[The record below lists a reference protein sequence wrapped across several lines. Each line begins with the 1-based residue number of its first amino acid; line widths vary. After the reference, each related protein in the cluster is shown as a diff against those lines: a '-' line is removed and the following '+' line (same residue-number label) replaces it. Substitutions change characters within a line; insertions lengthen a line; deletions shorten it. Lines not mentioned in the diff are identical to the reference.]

1 MLVTSRTSHT
11 KIGYI
16 PEFRYVLL
24 RDNTTKKL
32 ELWTQSRGRELQAI
46 NLDGVELEYVRE
58 IRSAYRVPDTEYNRT
73 HCPHE
78 IGRIY
83 VDDRPIGAEVQVLG

>member
-1 MLVTSRTSHT
+1 MFTTSRTSHT
-11 KIGYI
+11 KLGYI
-16 PEFRYVLL
+16 PELNQVLL
-24 RDNTTKKL
+24 RDNTTRKL

-46 NLDGVELEYVRE
+46 NLNGVELEFVRE
-58 IRSAYRVPDTEYNRT
+58 VRSAYRVPDNNYNRK

-83 VDDRPIGAEVQVLG
+83 VDDRPLGADLQELR